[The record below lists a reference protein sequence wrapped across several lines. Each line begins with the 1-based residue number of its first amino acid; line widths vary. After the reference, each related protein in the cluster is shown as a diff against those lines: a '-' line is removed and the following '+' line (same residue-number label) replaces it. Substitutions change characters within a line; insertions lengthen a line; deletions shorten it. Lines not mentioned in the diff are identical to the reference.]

1 MFGKLDNKKLFTFVV
16 VAVLLYCVF
25 NMGKPVKSDMMGLQF
40 PGVGKKAS
48 PEQGISG
55 TDMDEIDDQYAPAN
69 LAGTN
74 TDLNIDV
81 DLTGITIPAG
91 DSFVI
96 QGSPNGGETVFED
109 TYGFAADLYTSA
121 FLSNGDD
128 RYILATADDGAG
140 VGTTIVD
147 IAGVIDQDGTG
158 EPWEFTDGYLFRNPS
173 VNTGNGGVFD
183 LSEWTVGGVNSL
195 ETGDD
200 AEEAILIV
208 ASTTPGAHS
217 FIPIP
222 EPSTAVLGGVAL
234 LGLLRR
240 RR

>member
-1 MFGKLDNKKLFTFVV
+1 MKPNSILLIPATFLVAHTAQSAVIISEVVDATLGGGNPKFVEITNTATTPFTFT
-16 VAVLLYCVF
+16 
-25 NMGKPVKSDMMGLQF
+25 GG
-40 PGVGKKAS
+40 
-48 PEQGISG
+48 GIINQSN
-55 TDMDEIDDQYAPAN
+55 A
-69 LAGTN
+69 N